1 MKNIS
6 PLFILMLFIGF
17 TACNPPMDK
26 TSVLTTPKS
35 AVNVDSL
42 NVVFLAGWK
51 NKDSAAI
58 ISTIADNAVVMND
71 SKIHTGIS
79 SIAKNWISGGVKVL
93 SNIRTVSSI
102 HEGRGDI
109 AYDGGTYSL
118 DLTLPDGTVLKEKGN
133 YSLVWTKQ
141 NNGDWKLVLV
151 HIEDVTRLPDI
162 Q

>member
-1 MKNIS
+1 
-6 PLFILMLFIGF
+6 MLFIGF

-118 DLTLPDGTVLKEKGN
+118 DLTILLSQPFPRIYPYSGSKYNINPDGRVIHL
-133 YSLVWTKQ
+133 Y
-141 NNGDWKLVLV
+141 
-151 HIEDVTRLPDI
+151 
-162 Q
+162 